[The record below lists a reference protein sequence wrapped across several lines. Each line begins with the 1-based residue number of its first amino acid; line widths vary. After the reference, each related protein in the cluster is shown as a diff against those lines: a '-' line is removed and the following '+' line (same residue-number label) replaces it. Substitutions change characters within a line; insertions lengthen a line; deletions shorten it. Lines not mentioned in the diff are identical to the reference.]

1 MRVGCALSMPRSS
14 RLRTRPL
21 SRSRKPHQRWTSR
34 PVPLLP
40 TTIFVAPGAEAS
52 MNAMAPPSTDPIDAL
67 LIRAWDRYHD
77 NDLDGA
83 RAAVEEIW
91 AQLTP
96 DHADVVQVVTL
107 RAHIQILD
115 KQPREALGTIGQA
128 LDWGIHHPNIDMLQ
142 GVIVENAGMTSLERE
157 HQQTC
162 LERAE
167 AAFLAC
173 VTHDAKISA
182 RDNSARRHD
191 LGGKHPSR
199 DRSPHPR
206 GRRRCPT
213 GVRGRPR
220 VGPGAR
226 RGDDRADGVLARIW

>member
-1 MRVGCALSMPRSS
+1 
-14 RLRTRPL
+14 
-21 SRSRKPHQRWTSR
+21 
-34 PVPLLP
+34 
-40 TTIFVAPGAEAS
+40 

-115 KQPREALGTIGQA
+115 KQPREALGTIGRA

-142 GVIVENAGMTSLERE
+142 GVIVENAGMTCSSESTNRRVSSE
-157 HQQTC
+157 Q
-162 LERAE
+162 

-182 RDNSARRHD
+182 RDSLPGVTTWAANTRLGTVRHTRRD
-191 LGGKHPSR
+191 GAQRRSRPPSSR
-199 DRSPHPR
+199 TRSTP
-206 GRRRCPT
+206 RRRS
-213 GVRGRPR
+213 G
-220 VGPGAR
+220 
-226 RGDDRADGVLARIW
+226 